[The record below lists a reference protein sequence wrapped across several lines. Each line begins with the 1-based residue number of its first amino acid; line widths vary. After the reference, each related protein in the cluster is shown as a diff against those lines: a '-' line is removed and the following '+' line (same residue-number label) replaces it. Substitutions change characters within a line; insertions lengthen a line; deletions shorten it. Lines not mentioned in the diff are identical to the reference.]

1 MLKLKNILPVFVV
14 LLFLGVASTAFA
26 QVSCG
31 VASTPVSRDTTTG
44 LTEPAGDITL
54 TCTQTG
60 APNTAATVTVD
71 YQGVPITNSV
81 SYPTATTPP
90 KPISILGG
98 TATEGCA
105 ATPSIANVVNATGQ
119 VVISVPGSVVAATTA
134 PCSFTLTGVLL
145 GIGASGKTSG
155 SNLTANV
162 SVSPGNNLLITAG
175 QNTPTVVTAIL
186 DAIPANG
193 FKVTAGPGVVLT
205 TGNIPTPNF
214 TTTVSEGYIDAF
226 RGITQ
231 FNSGAAT
238 NGTQFLFT
246 FAGIPT
252 GANIACTP
260 AANNSNTVFVVGT
273 NPTTGTAT
281 ATTNTILV
289 EWGSTTT
296 VGLTTQ
302 DTLSMPCTFS
312 TGTATFPLTAANI
325 TETVALAPLGAAFGT
340 GGVVLTSAT
349 AGQIP
354 RFTGPTLGPLTVV
367 TIVSTQTNVLYP
379 FVSVGSG
386 FDTGLAVANTG
397 NDPFGSKGQGGPVS
411 VVFYPQ
417 GTGTPFCVS
426 TGTGAPG
433 TTGGVPVSGITAGCT
448 VMTTVP
454 GSGIASGQLAAGSTW
469 SVLSSD
475 LLKAGG
481 APSTFNGYAFA
492 LANAPL
498 VHGTFFV
505 FLQSGGNFAGF
516 SGGPA
521 LIVPNVVTS
530 GARFLT
536 TETLGH

>member
-1 MLKLKNILPVFVV
+1 MLKLKNILPVFVA

-44 LTEPAGDITL
+44 LTEPAGDVTL

-60 APNTAATVTVD
+60 AANTAATVTVD

-81 SYPTATTPP
+81 SYPGAKVIGIAGAPVVP
-90 KPISILGG
+90 
-98 TATEGCA
+98 AGCSA
-105 ATPSIANVVNATGQ
+105 IPTIANVVNATGQ
-119 VVISVPGSVVAATTA
+119 VVISVPAAVVAATTA

-155 SNLTANV
+155 STLAANV

-175 QNTPTVVTAIL
+175 QNTPTIVTSIL
-186 DAIPANG
+186 DAIPSNG
-193 FKVTAGPGVVLT
+193 FKVTSGPGVVLT

-214 TTTVSEGYIDAF
+214 TTTVTEGYIDAF
-226 RGITQ
+226 RGVTQ
-231 FNSGAAT
+231 FNGGAAT
-238 NGTQFLFT
+238 NGTEFLFT

-252 GANIACTP
+252 GANIVCTP
-260 AANNSNTVFVVGT
+260 TANNGNAVVVD
-273 NPTTGTAT
+273 PLVVATGTAT
-281 ATTNTILV
+281 STSPTILV
-289 EWGSTTT
+289 EWTSATT

-302 DTLSMPCTFS
+302 DTLTMPCTFS
-312 TGTATFPLTAANI
+312 TGTATFPLAAANI
-325 TETVALAPLGAAFGT
+325 TETVALSPLGAAFGT

-367 TIVSTQTNVLYP
+367 TIVSTQTNVLFP
-379 FVSVGSG
+379 FISTGGG

-417 GTGTPFCVS
+417 GTGTPFCVA
-426 TGTGAPG
+426 TGAGAPG

-454 GSGIASGQLAAGSTW
+454 GSGIAGGQLAAGSTW
-469 SVLSSD
+469 AVLSTD

-481 APSTFNGYAFA
+481 APATFNGYAFA

-536 TETLGH
+536 TESLDH